1 MSNNFKKRFFTSIV
15 LFSLLF
21 VMFLSDY
28 ILGYFLIIFGI
39 FSILEFDKIISIIF
53 KKKKIKQLL
62 FNLLFMFYI
71 SLFCLL
77 FFIFSFTF
85 YIKILIFII
94 LITCVASDLG
104 GYFFG
109 KIFKGP
115 KLTKI
120 SPNKTISGSIGS
132 LIFSIFFS
140 SILIYYLTNNFNVK
154 IILIG
159 FITSLACQC
168 GDLII
173 SFLKRKSQLNDTG
186 NFLPGHGG
194 ILDRID
200 GILLGVPIGFLIL
213 SLVY

>member
-1 MSNNFKKRFFTSIV
+1 MSDNFKKRLLTSIV

-21 VMFLSDY
+21 LMFLNNY

-39 FSILEFDKIISIIF
+39 FSILEFDKIVSIIF
-53 KKKKIKQLL
+53 KKKRIKQFL
-62 FNLLFMFYI
+62 FNLLFIFYI
-71 SLFCLL
+71 SIFCLI

-85 YIKILIFII
+85 YVKILIFII

-104 GYFFG
+104 GYIFG
-109 KIFKGP
+109 KVFKGP

-120 SPNKTISGSIGS
+120 SPNKTIFGSIGS
-132 LIFSIFFS
+132 FVFSIIFA
-140 SILIYYLTNNFNVK
+140 SILIYYFTNSFNLK

-159 FITSLACQC
+159 LITSLACQC

-173 SFLKRKSQLNDTG
+173 SFLKRKSKLNDTG

-200 GILLGVPIGFLIL
+200 GILLGIPIGFLIL